1 MHRRK
6 KFFSKF
12 IDYEKAFDKVDHGSL
27 WQKLGQ
33 EEITGNVVRVF
44 QSLYQKT
51 KAYVR
56 TKGELTSDIDCK
68 LGVPQGDNLSPLLI
82 VIFLS
87 DFNSLIPT
95 GFIGI
100 CLNAEQTEG
109 LTIFSKLYSVYMQMI
124 RFCLVKL
131 KKICNE
137 LSAQPK
143 MIAFRIK

>member
-6 KFFSKF
+6 KFFGKF

-33 EEITGNVVRVF
+33 EKITGNVVRVF

-68 LGVPQGDNLSPLLI
+68 LGVPQGVQFI

-137 LSAQPK
+137 LSAQSK